1 MYSSYF
7 KIGTYL
13 ALIFFILSALSVC
26 FIDKTLALHIHS
38 YGIDQRLV
46 LSYITEY
53 GIQAFIFICI
63 LMLLVVPNNLSVL
76 QRLLLVAYT
85 SVIFL
90 FAKWLRTELGII
102 LGRSWPLTWAYSG
115 PYGSL
120 IANNDGNFHF
130 LESSIFVGSFPSGH
144 SMAITLLCCTFYLA
158 YKRFFLL
165 WFIPV
170 ILIPVCLILLNYH
183 YLGDIFA
190 GIGFGLLL
198 SYYGFAG
205 YRWLLQSLGLQPH
218 VKN

>member
-1 MYSSYF
+1 MYKPYF

-38 YGIDQRLV
+38 YGIDQWLI

-53 GIQAFIFICI
+53 GIQTYIFICI
-63 LMLLVVPNNLSVL
+63 AMLFAAPNNLSVS
-76 QRLLLVAYT
+76 QRLLLVVYT
-85 SVIFL
+85 IVILL
-90 FAKWLRTELGII
+90 FAKWLRAELGII

-115 PYGSL
+115 PYGSF
-120 IANNDGNFHF
+120 ISDNDANFHF
-130 LESSIFVGSFPSGH
+130 LKSSTFKGSFPSGH
-144 SMAITLLCCTFYLA
+144 SLAITLLCCSFYLA
-158 YKRFFLL
+158 YKRYFLL
-165 WFIPV
+165 WFVPV

-183 YLGDIFA
+183 YLGDTLA
-190 GIGFGLLL
+190 GVGLGLLL

-205 YRWLLQSLGLQPH
+205 YCWLSQTLGLQPH